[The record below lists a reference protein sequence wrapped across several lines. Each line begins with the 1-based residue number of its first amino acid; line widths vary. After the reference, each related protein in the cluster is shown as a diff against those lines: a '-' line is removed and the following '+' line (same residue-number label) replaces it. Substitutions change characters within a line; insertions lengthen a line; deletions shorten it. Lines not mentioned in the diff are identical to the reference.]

1 MANRHAKGRLMG
13 GSLFRETLRTDPL
26 EKANEESGLE
36 WGTRQSQDTPPY
48 LPAKAAVKG
57 GRQQALDRGRCD
69 ALLPSTRPR
78 APYFLSI
85 QKSACSWAASS
96 SSSGPTI
103 SVGRWP
109 AAKTMSQG
117 RSSVGFSSWAPVWAF
132 SAFSV
137 WP

>member
-57 GRQQALDRGRCD
+57 GTTTPWTLPGNVALAVSPTATYARVRVGDD
-69 ALLPSTRPR
+69 D
-78 APYFLSI
+78 FL
-85 QKSACSWAASS
+85 CSRRR
-96 SSSGPTI
+96 
-103 SVGRWP
+103 V
-109 AAKTMSQG
+109 
-117 RSSVGFSSWAPVWAF
+117 
-132 SAFSV
+132 
-137 WP
+137 